1 MKYVLA
7 LLGVA
12 FGAFMV
18 IKTEWLI
25 QNIGTSEWAES
36 KMGTSGG
43 SRLFYKLIGLA
54 IIFISMMGLTGQLGG
69 FLMGTVGKLFGPR

>member
-1 MKYVLA
+1 MQYVLA
-7 LLGVA
+7 LLGIA

-25 QNIGTSEWAES
+25 QNFGTSDWAES

-43 SRLFYKLIGLA
+43 SRLLYKLIGLA
-54 IIFISMMGLTGQLGG
+54 IIFLCLMGLTGQLGG